1 MALKTILT
9 SITKLNGQ
17 NWNTWSKDT
26 EAYLT
31 MEEFWELI
39 DPTEPIPTS
48 SASLKHDK
56 RAYTHIWFL
65 VDPDCQDSIIEAIQS
80 KYPIVM

>member
-1 MALKTILT
+1 
-9 SITKLNGQ
+9 
-17 NWNTWSKDT
+17 
-26 EAYLT
+26 

-48 SASLKHDK
+48 SASLKRNK

-65 VDPDCQDSIIEAIQS
+65 VDPDCRDSIIEIKSGREAWAALKAKHEKDMPS
-80 KYPIVM
+80 T